1 MPFIENWQNESGLSD
16 RCRHSRHA
24 RYPYREIWWHDT
36 GIRDMGGL
44 ESAVYRPQSG
54 YYSDIVEEACALI
67 ESLLLNHPFMD
78 GNKRTAFAA
87 CSVFLRINGQRI
99 KADSN
104 KLFMLIIRWLQLPPT
119 GRFRTM
125 ANDLRT
131 LVEIQNKPKQ

>member
-1 MPFIENWQNESGLSD
+1 M
-16 RCRHSRHA
+16 
-24 RYPYREIWWHDT
+24 
-36 GIRDMGGL
+36 
-44 ESAVYRPQSG
+44 
-54 YYSDIVEEACALI
+54 

-87 CSVFLRINGQRI
+87 CSVFLRINGQHI

-119 GRFRTM
+119 ERFRTM

>member
-1 MPFIENWQNESGLSD
+1 MNRDYLTVADILGMHAILIEKYGGM
-16 RCRHSRHA
+16 A
-24 RYPYREIWWHDT
+24 
-36 GIRDMGGL
+36 GIRDMGSL
-44 ESAVYRPQSG
+44 ESAAFRPQSG

-87 CSVFLRINGQRI
+87 CSVFLRINGQHI

-119 GRFRTM
+119 ERFRTM
-125 ANDLRT
+125 ANDLQT
-131 LVEIQNKPKQ
+131 LVEIHNKPKQ

>member
-1 MPFIENWQNESGLSD
+1 MNRDYLTVADILGMHAILIEKYGGM
-16 RCRHSRHA
+16 A
-24 RYPYREIWWHDT
+24 
-36 GIRDMGGL
+36 GIRDMGSL
-44 ESAVYRPQSG
+44 ESAAFRPQSG
-54 YYSDIVEEACALI
+54 YYSDIVEEACALM
-67 ESLLLNHPFMD
+67 ESLLINHPFMD

-87 CSVFLRINGQRI
+87 CSVFLRINGQHI

-119 GRFRTM
+119 DRFRTM

>member
-1 MPFIENWQNESGLSD
+1 MNRDYLTVADILGMHAILIEKYGGM
-16 RCRHSRHA
+16 A
-24 RYPYREIWWHDT
+24 
-36 GIRDMGGL
+36 GIRDMGSL
-44 ESAVYRPQSG
+44 ESAAFRPQSG
-54 YYSDIVEEACALI
+54 YYSDIVEEACALM
-67 ESLLLNHPFMD
+67 ESLLINHPFMD

-87 CSVFLRINGQRI
+87 CSVFLRINGQHI

-119 GRFRTM
+119 ERFRTM